1 MSRIASGGQLTMP
14 VFSDWVA
21 AHGRLWYDDK
31 WYRLAW
37 VLWPQAFGIL
47 LMLWLWAMP
56 SKPSELRWAKPIDP
70 AARAAE
76 LLRLRDAA
84 RSSQPAMDTLARDA
98 TGGEMLAQFF
108 VATLYDPASKL
119 STIVQPDIGKAVD
132 WYSRAAGQG
141 DEPSLNALA
150 LTYASGINTRQDYT
164 RACYYARKLGDDA
177 PAAGLVIKGDCYAF
191 GRGGIQANMALAAN
205 IYEAAFNKG
214 DAHAEA
220 ILGYLYENGLRR
232 PKQKS
237 RDGAEILP
245 RRRRKGRPARTVQFG
260 LCVQFR
266 PARPAARRRRG
277 CAPDCPGTG
286 SKIRGHR
293 AVADHSHPEIWS
305 ADFWQNLQRLLVREG
320 TLQRRDRWPRQCR
333 HARRCEAARQG
344 LTLKAETER

>member
-1 MSRIASGGQLTMP
+1 MTRIASGGQVTMP
-14 VFSDWVA
+14 VFSNWVA

-56 SKPSELRWAKPIDP
+56 SKPSELRWAKPVDP
-70 AARAAE
+70 AVRAAE
-76 LLRLRDAA
+76 LIRLRDAA

-220 ILGYLYENGLRR
+220 ILGYLYENGLGGRNKNPETALR
-232 PKQKS
+232 YYRDAAEKGDPLGLYNLGYAYNSGLLGLQ
-237 RDGAEILP
+237 RDGAEA
-245 RRRRKGRPARTVQFG
+245 ARLIVRALEAKFQVTVQSLTTRSG
-260 LCVQFR
+260 L
-266 PARPAARRRRG
+266 
-277 CAPDCPGTG
+277 
-286 SKIRGHR
+286 
-293 AVADHSHPEIWS
+293 WS
-305 ADFWQNLQRLLVREG
+305 SDFWQNLQGLLAEKGLYNGVIDGRANSATLEAVKRLGRS
-320 TLQRRDRWPRQCR
+320 
-333 HARRCEAARQG
+333 
-344 LTLKAETER
+344 

>member
-1 MSRIASGGQLTMP
+1 
-14 VFSDWVA
+14 
-21 AHGRLWYDDK
+21 
-31 WYRLAW
+31 

-220 ILGYLYENGLRR
+220 ILGYLYENGLGGRNKNPETALR
-232 PKQKS
+232 YYRDAAEKGDPLGLYNLGYAYNSGLLGLQ
-237 RDGAEILP
+237 RDGAEA
-245 RRRRKGRPARTVQFG
+245 ARLIVRALEAKFQVTVQSLTTRSG
-260 LCVQFR
+260 L
-266 PARPAARRRRG
+266 
-277 CAPDCPGTG
+277 
-286 SKIRGHR
+286 
-293 AVADHSHPEIWS
+293 WS
-305 ADFWQNLQRLLVREG
+305 SDFWQNLQGLLAEKGLYNGVIDGRANSATLEAVKRLGRS
-320 TLQRRDRWPRQCR
+320 
-333 HARRCEAARQG
+333 
-344 LTLKAETER
+344 

>member
-220 ILGYLYENGLRR
+220 ILGYLYENGLGGRNKNPETALR
-232 PKQKS
+232 YYRDAAEKGDPLGLYNLGYAYNSGLLGLQ
-237 RDGAEILP
+237 RDGAEA
-245 RRRRKGRPARTVQFG
+245 ARLIVRALEAKFQVTVQSLTTRSG
-260 LCVQFR
+260 L
-266 PARPAARRRRG
+266 
-277 CAPDCPGTG
+277 
-286 SKIRGHR
+286 
-293 AVADHSHPEIWS
+293 WS
-305 ADFWQNLQRLLVREG
+305 SDFWQNLQGLLAEKGLYNGVIDGRANSATLEAVKRLGRS
-320 TLQRRDRWPRQCR
+320 
-333 HARRCEAARQG
+333 
-344 LTLKAETER
+344 

>member
-1 MSRIASGGQLTMP
+1 MTRIASGGQLMMP

-37 VLWPQAFGIL
+37 VLWPQAFAIL
-47 LMLWLWAMP
+47 LMLLLWAMP
-56 SKPSELRWAKPIDP
+56 SKPSELRWAKPLDP

-76 LLRLRDAA
+76 LLKLRDAA
-84 RSSQPAMDTLARDA
+84 KSSQPAMDALTRDA

-108 VATLYDPASKL
+108 VATLYDPASRL

-132 WYSRAAGQG
+132 WYSRAASQG

-150 LTYASGINTRQDYT
+150 LTYASGVNTRQDYT

-191 GRGGIQANMALAAN
+191 GRGGIQANMAQAAN

-220 ILGYLYENGLRR
+220 ILGYFFENGLGGRNKNPETALR
-232 PKQKS
+232 YYRDAAEKGDPLGLHNLGSAYNSGLLGLQ
-237 RDGAEILP
+237 RDGTEA
-245 RRRRKGRPARTVQFG
+245 ARLIVRALEAKFPVTVQSLTTRPG
-260 LCVQFR
+260 LWT
-266 PARPAARRRRG
+266 P
-277 CAPDCPGTG
+277 
-286 SKIRGHR
+286 
-293 AVADHSHPEIWS
+293 
-305 ADFWQNLQRLLVREG
+305 DFWQNLQGLLAEKGLYTGVIDGHANSATLEAVKRLGRS
-320 TLQRRDRWPRQCR
+320 
-333 HARRCEAARQG
+333 
-344 LTLKAETER
+344 